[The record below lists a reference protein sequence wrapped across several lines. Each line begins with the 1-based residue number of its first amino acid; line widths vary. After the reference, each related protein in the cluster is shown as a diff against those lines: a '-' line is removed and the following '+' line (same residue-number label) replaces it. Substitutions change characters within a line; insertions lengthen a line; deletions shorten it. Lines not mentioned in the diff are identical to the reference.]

1 LTVLTRA
8 PRVDASRNIFA
19 GETMVSRRTF
29 ALSLGALALA
39 APFASLSQSAKIP
52 RIGYLQPIAPQNGT
66 SPFLEDFRRGLRDLG
81 YVEGKNIQIE
91 IRWGEGKLDRMPELA
106 AELVRMNVDVIFA
119 VTSPSVW
126 AAKNATKT
134 IPIVMPTSSDPVGDG
149 LVASLARPGGNITGM
164 SLMAPE
170 LSAKRLQL
178 LKEVFPK
185 QVRPAAVLWN
195 PDYYGMA
202 ARFKEIQTA
211 APTMGMNVRSVE
223 IRDTREL
230 EQALEDL
237 DRERPDALVLLV
249 DPLTLSQRLR
259 IVEFAAEKR
268 LPAIYEVEQFVDAG
282 GLMSYGPNIDEQVRH
297 AATYVDKILKGA
309 KPGDLPIEQPAK
321 FDLVINLKTA
331 KALGVAIPQS
341 VIVQADRVIQ

>member
-1 LTVLTRA
+1 ML
-8 PRVDASRNIFA
+8 
-19 GETMVSRRTF
+19 SRRKF
-29 ALSLGALALA
+29 AISLGALALA
-39 APFASLSQSAKIP
+39 APFGSLSQSAKIP

-91 IRWGEGKLDRMPELA
+91 VRWGEGKLDRMPELA

-119 VTSPSVW
+119 VSSPSVW

-202 ARFKEIQTA
+202 ARFKEIQTQ
-211 APTMGMNVRSVE
+211 APTVDMNVRSVE
-223 IRDTREL
+223 IRDSREL
-230 EQALEDL
+230 ERALEDL

-249 DPLTLSQRLR
+249 DPLTMSQR
-259 IVEFAAEKR
+259 FAHSPIRRGEK
-268 LPAIYEVEQFVDAG
+268 
-282 GLMSYGPNIDEQVRH
+282 
-297 AATYVDKILKGA
+297 T
-309 KPGDLPIEQPAK
+309 PGDLRGRAVRRCGRSHVVRAEYRRAGPPCCHFRRQDPEGRKAWRSSHRAAGQVRPGDQSQDGQGPRRRDPSVSHRAGGSRHPIAALAPPELGRGSQAK
-321 FDLVINLKTA
+321 
-331 KALGVAIPQS
+331 
-341 VIVQADRVIQ
+341 

>member
-1 LTVLTRA
+1 
-8 PRVDASRNIFA
+8 
-19 GETMVSRRTF
+19 
-29 ALSLGALALA
+29 
-39 APFASLSQSAKIP
+39 
-52 RIGYLQPIAPQNGT
+52 LQPIAPQNGT
-66 SPFLEDFRRGLRDLG
+66 SPFLEDFRQGLRDLG

-91 IRWGEGKLDRMPELA
+91 VRWGEGRLDRMPALA

-119 VTSPSVW
+119 VSSPSVW

-202 ARFKEIQTA
+202 ARFKEIQTQ
-211 APTMGMNVRSVE
+211 APTVGMNVRSVE
-223 IRDTREL
+223 IRDSREL
-230 EQALEDL
+230 ERALEDL

-249 DPLTLSQRLR
+249 DPLTMSQRLR

-282 GLMSYGPNIDEQVRH
+282 GLMSYGPNIDAQVRH

>member
-1 LTVLTRA
+1 ML
-8 PRVDASRNIFA
+8 
-19 GETMVSRRTF
+19 SRREFTI
-29 ALSLGALALA
+29 SLGVLALA

-66 SPFLEDFRRGLRDLG
+66 SPFLEDFRQGLRDLG

-91 IRWGEGKLDRMPELA
+91 TRWGEGRLDRMPALA

-119 VTSPSVW
+119 VSSPSVW

-149 LVASLARPGGNITGM
+149 LVASLSRPGGNITGM

-202 ARFKEIQTA
+202 ARFKEIQTQ
-211 APTMGMNVRSVE
+211 APTVGMNVRSVE
-223 IRDTREL
+223 IRDSREL
-230 EQALEDL
+230 ERALEDL

-249 DPLTLSQRLR
+249 DPLTMSQRLR

-268 LPAIYEVEQFVDAG
+268 LPAIYP
-282 GLMSYGPNIDEQVRH
+282 SSNRPSS
-297 AATYVDKILKGA
+297 TW
-309 KPGDLPIEQPAK
+309 
-321 FDLVINLKTA
+321 
-331 KALGVAIPQS
+331 
-341 VIVQADRVIQ
+341 

>member
-1 LTVLTRA
+1 ML
-8 PRVDASRNIFA
+8 
-19 GETMVSRRTF
+19 SRRKF
-29 ALSLGALALA
+29 AISLGALALA
-39 APFASLSQSAKIP
+39 APFGSLSQSAKIP

-91 IRWGEGKLDRMPELA
+91 VRWGEGKLDRMPELA

-119 VTSPSVW
+119 VSSPSVW

-170 LSAKRLQL
+170 LSAKQLQL
-178 LKEVFPK
+178 LKEVFTK

-202 ARFKEIQTA
+202 ARFKEIQTQ
-211 APTMGMNVRSVE
+211 APTVGMNVRSVE
-223 IRDTREL
+223 IRDSREL
-230 EQALEDL
+230 ERALEDL

-249 DPLTLSQRLR
+249 DPLTMSQRLR

-268 LPAIYEVEQFVDAG
+268 LPAIYEVEQFFDAG
-282 GLMSYGPNIDEQVRH
+282 GLMSYGPNIDAQVRH
-297 AATYVDKILKGA
+297 AATYVDKLLKGA

-341 VIVQADRVIQ
+341 VLVQADRVIQ

>member
-1 LTVLTRA
+1 ML
-8 PRVDASRNIFA
+8 
-19 GETMVSRRTF
+19 SRREF
-29 ALSLGALALA
+29 AISLAALALA
-39 APFASLSQSAKIP
+39 APLVSFSQSKKIP
-52 RIGYLQPIAPQNGT
+52 RIGYLQAVVPQNDT
-66 SPFLEDFRRGLRDLG
+66 SPFLEDFRQGLRELG
-81 YVEGKNIQIE
+81 YVEGKNIQLE
-91 IRWGEGKLDRMPELA
+91 IRWGEGKLERMPALA
-106 AELVRMNVDVIFA
+106 AELVRMKVDLIFA
-119 VTSPSVW
+119 VSSPAVW

-170 LSAKRLQL
+170 LSTKRLQL

-202 ARFKEIQTA
+202 ARFKQIQTA
-211 APTMGMNVRSVE
+211 APAIGMNVRSVE
-223 IRDTREL
+223 IRDSREL
-230 EQALEDL
+230 ERALEDL

-268 LPAIYEVEQFVDAG
+268 LPAIYEVDQFVDAG

-297 AATYVDKILKGA
+297 AAVYVDKILKGA

-341 VIVQADRVIQ
+341 VLVQADRVIE

>member
-1 LTVLTRA
+1 M
-8 PRVDASRNIFA
+8 ASRREFA
-19 GETMVSRRTF
+19 I
-29 ALSLGALALA
+29 SLGALALA
-39 APFASLSQSAKIP
+39 APFPSLAQSAKIP
-52 RIGYLQPIAPQNGT
+52 RIGYLQAVAPQNGT
-66 SPFLEDFRRGLRDLG
+66 SPFLEDFRKGLRELG
-81 YVEGKNIQIE
+81 YVEGTNILLE
-91 IRWGEGKLDRMPELA
+91 IRWGEGRLDRMPALA
-106 AELVRMNVDVIFA
+106 AELVRMKVDVIFA
-119 VTSPSVW
+119 VSSPAVW

-149 LVASLARPGGNITGM
+149 LVVSLARPGGNITGM

-202 ARFKEIQTA
+202 ARFKEIQSA
-211 APTMGMNVRSVE
+211 APAMGMNVRSVE
-223 IRDTREL
+223 IRDSREL
-230 EQALEDL
+230 ERALEAL
-237 DRERPDALVLLV
+237 DRDRPDAMVLLV

-259 IVEFAAEKR
+259 IVEYAAEKR

-297 AATYVDKILKGA
+297 AAVYVDKILRGA

-341 VIVQADRVIQ
+341 VLVQADRVIE

>member
-1 LTVLTRA
+1 
-8 PRVDASRNIFA
+8 
-19 GETMVSRRTF
+19 MVSRRKF
-29 ALSLGALALA
+29 AISLGALALA

-66 SPFLEDFRRGLRDLG
+66 SPFLEDFRQGLRDLG

-91 IRWGEGKLDRMPELA
+91 VRWGEGRLDRMPALA

-119 VTSPSVW
+119 VSSPSVW

-149 LVASLARPGGNITGM
+149 LVASLSRPGGNITGM

-202 ARFKEIQTA
+202 ARFKEIQTQ
-211 APTMGMNVRSVE
+211 APTVGMNVRSVE
-223 IRDTREL
+223 IRDSREL
-230 EQALEDL
+230 ERALEDL

-249 DPLTLSQRLR
+249 DPLTMSQRRR

>member
-1 LTVLTRA
+1 
-8 PRVDASRNIFA
+8 
-19 GETMVSRRTF
+19 MVSRRKF
-29 ALSLGALALA
+29 AISLGALALA

-66 SPFLEDFRRGLRDLG
+66 SPYLEDFRRGLRDLG
-81 YVEGKNIQIE
+81 YVEGKNIEIE
-91 IRWGEGKLDRMPELA
+91 TRWGEGRLDRMPALA

-119 VTSPSVW
+119 VSSPSVW

-202 ARFKEIQTA
+202 ARFKEIQTQ
-211 APTMGMNVRSVE
+211 APTVGMNVRSVE
-223 IRDTREL
+223 IRDSREL
-230 EQALEDL
+230 ERALEDL

-249 DPLTLSQRLR
+249 DPLTMSQRLR

-297 AATYVDKILKGA
+297 AATFVDKILKGA